1 MMNEPIR
8 SKAPVLD
15 TLAQTVRVVTVPPLM
30 VAAILALLS
39 VFHPELFLSPLHF
52 WFSQLFLAVVP
63 GLAYPLSYLIPSIRK
78 KGRSGQRS
86 LAMYLSAAGYLGVVI
101 YGFASGCAEG
111 LKVIHM
117 TYLLSVVLLLV
128 LNKGFKVRASGH
140 ACSVSGPILL
150 LCLYVGAVGVVTGL
164 LLWTVIFWASVRMR
178 HHTPRE
184 FLLGSVTPIVAYVLS
199 YLLFLLV

>member
-1 MMNEPIR
+1 MMSEPIR
-8 SKAPVLD
+8 RKPSLPD

-39 VFHPELFLSPLHF
+39 ICHPELFLSPLHF
-52 WFSQLFLAVVP
+52 WFSQVFLALVP
-63 GLAYPLSYLIPSIRK
+63 ALAYPLSYAIPSIRK

-86 LAMYLSAAGYLGVVI
+86 LAMYLSAAGYLGVVV
-101 YGFASGCAEG
+101 YGFAAGCAEG

-117 TYLLSVVLLLV
+117 TYLVSVLLLLV
-128 LNKGFKVRASGH
+128 LNKVLKVRASGH

-178 HHTPRE
+178 HHTPKE
-184 FLLGSVTPIVAYVLS
+184 FLFGSVTPIVAYVLS
-199 YLLFLLV
+199 YLLFLAV